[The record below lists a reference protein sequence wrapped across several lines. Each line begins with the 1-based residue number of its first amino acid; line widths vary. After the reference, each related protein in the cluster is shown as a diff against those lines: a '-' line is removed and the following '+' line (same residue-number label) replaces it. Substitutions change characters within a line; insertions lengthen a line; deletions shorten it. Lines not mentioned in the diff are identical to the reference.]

1 MPQNTYRI
9 SSSFVIPLAI
19 DVVLLVALFI
29 LSLVFKG
36 TGVERAVL
44 ALILLPAFFVLAEAV
59 KRTITVSDTGLEIR
73 KFFRTKALA
82 WQDITHIG
90 YLRIRAKIYILLT
103 TTKGFYIVSNAYD
116 RFPQLV
122 RNVIDAIP
130 SEAVEIEDEVRVQIN
145 QSGGQ
150 LSNIV
155 AAWIAATV
163 LTGIIYLKLFS

>member
-1 MPQNTYRI
+1 MAQNTYRI
-9 SSSFVIPLAI
+9 RTSFIIPLAA
-19 DVVLLVALFI
+19 DAVLLVALFI
-29 LSLVFKG
+29 LSLLVKG
-36 TGVERAVL
+36 TGVERTVL
-44 ALILLPAFFVLAEAV
+44 AVILLPAFFVLAEAV
-59 KRTITVSDTGLEIR
+59 KRAITVGDGGIEIK

-90 YLRIRAKIYILLT
+90 CLRIRAKIYILLT
-103 TTKGFYIVSNAYD
+103 TTKGFYIISNAYD

-122 RNVIDAIP
+122 RHIIDHIP

-155 AAWIAATV
+155 AAWIAAAV